1 MREKSS
7 LLSATSGGN
16 HMSKKIV
23 SIAMVLALACATAW
37 AEPMASKT
45 APPTMAE
52 AKAMM
57 EKCAVCKAM
66 AAHFDELAP
75 SMKMDVVNLND
86 GVVLQHYVTDPTK
99 VALFQSTCDEMAKN
113 GEAAMAMSDEDA
125 KTQLCP
131 MCQSMRSAMKAGA
144 RMSMGKTKRGDLMV
158 MTSEDA
164 AVQAQLAGIGK
175 QCAAM
180 SSMKMAAK

>member
-23 SIAMVLALACATAW
+23 SIAMVLAMACATAW
-37 AEPMASKT
+37 AGEATKS
-45 APPTMAE
+45 APPSMAE
-52 AKAMM
+52 MKAMM

-66 AAHFDELAP
+66 AAHIDELGP

-113 GEAAMAMSDEDA
+113 GEAAMALSDDDA